1 MKKTI
6 ILLVTVATILM
17 VSGFTSVNASD
28 VVNYQDV
35 TVEINGKVYETN
47 NTDKEVFKN
56 ELEGG
61 INKIKIMSVRTDK
74 ELQETNLSSVINEGD
89 YYLVLTEPKWFGE
102 DDDIME
108 ETIFVVDLN

>member
-17 VSGFTSVNASD
+17 VSGFTSVNAAAI
-28 VVNYQDV
+28 VNYQDV
-35 TVEINGKVYETN
+35 TVEINGKVYETS

-61 INKIKIMSVRTDK
+61 INKIKIISVRTDK
-74 ELQETNLSSVINEGD
+74 ELQ
-89 YYLVLTEPKWFGE
+89 
-102 DDDIME
+102 
-108 ETIFVVDLN
+108 